1 MRRRQFFNIKRKS
14 GKGTINSE
22 VVVFPLE
29 KREGS
34 QLDLINTT
42 KPSVDKNTSILQ
54 SLGDVPT

>member
-1 MRRRQFFNIKRKS
+1 MRSQFFNIKRKS

-34 QLDLINTT
+34 QLVLINTT